1 MPLFHGKDVSLVMLP
16 QCQSR
21 AGVSLSCWTSASWGR
36 SGWELDFK
44 NLPKDLDY
52 VYRLPWKLGKQMSTL
67 SKAGYFPQSVSQ
79 PVSKKGMELLGQ
91 LKNSPCPR
99 EDTSPSWKFSHGC
112 CLPTRSSSG
121 SRGRRDSW
129 DGKVKLPGESIFL
142 TISNNIMITWR
153 LDSCTPPNA
162 DPAGEIQQ
170 PGSNSTATCPYFVDV
185 TSVMTIRFT
194 FSNLAY

>member
-91 LKNSPCPR
+91 LKIHLVQGRIPP
-99 EDTSPSWKFSHGC
+99 PVG
-112 CLPTRSSSG
+112 SSLTDAVC
-121 SRGRRDSW
+121 RLVAHQD
-129 DGKVKLPGESIFL
+129 PG
-142 TISNNIMITWR
+142 
-153 LDSCTPPNA
+153 D
-162 DPAGEIQQ
+162 GEIPGMEKWNFLEKVFSSLFQTTLWSPEGWIVVPLPMQIRQVKYNGLAWIQQ
-170 PGSNSTATCPYFVDV
+170 RLVPFLDFVDV
-185 TSVMTIRFT
+185 
-194 FSNLAY
+194 NLLIV